1 MKKYPLPANEQ
12 ERLARLAAYDLL
24 GLEKDPDLDV
34 FAEAASLITDCPISL
49 IAMMEKDT
57 QIIQSCIGLSLDV
70 VERRYT
76 ACQYTILSQEVLV
89 IDDTDTDERTVD
101 NPLIR
106 EGNIRFY
113 AGVPLLDDDGYA
125 LGTLCVI
132 DYKPKKLDQKQID
145 SLEKLAKAITKML
158 LAKKRRI
165 QAAYYAEIFT
175 LTKNIICVID
185 KFYRLKDVNP
195 AFEEGFG
202 LAKEDVLHRSFSS
215 VLQKEER
222 TVHSILSSVHEE
234 RHAVSFTSTTKKK
247 DGSIVSIDW
256 YLKYHE
262 ASQEIFGFGRN
273 VTNELDEK
281 LKLEHSERRFRNFFE
296 NAIGLMSVH
305 DLQGNILAVNE
316 KGRNLLLYSEAEV
329 KHLKLQEIVPT
340 AHQPLLDQ
348 YLKRIAEIGED
359 SGMMVLLNK
368 DGQEVHWLYQNMLET
383 DGDGKPVVMS
393 TAINMTDRIQLEQD
407 LLYTKKILEQTNA
420 VAKVGGWEVD
430 LKKNLVYWSE
440 SCKDIHGVDKQ
451 YKPDFD
457 SAVFFFENDSQD
469 RIRYLFEKAVQNGQP
484 YDEELRLR
492 KQDGTV
498 IWVRVK
504 GIPEWED
511 GRCRR
516 VFGIIQDIDSSKNT
530 YLELERQEAM
540 LQSFVDYVPASA
552 AMFDREM
559 NFVSVSRQWVNEF
572 HQQGKN
578 VLGENLYNIFKN
590 VPEERRKIYAEALQ
604 GKAYKNTDQL
614 IAMGTLAEAQ
624 HFNWE
629 VQPWHMADGQIGGV
643 IILVQNI
650 TDNVRANEELKTA
663 KELADLASKAKSE
676 FLANMSHEIRTPLNG
691 VIGFSDL
698 LLKTPL
704 NEIQK
709 QYLHYINES
718 GNSLLN
724 IINDILDF
732 SKIESG
738 KLELFIDRCD
748 LHELGNQVINVV
760 LYQAQRKNLEL
771 LLNIEPGLP
780 TSIFID
786 EVRTKQVL
794 INLLGNAVKFTEHG
808 EIELRV
814 EKLAINDNDISLR
827 FSVRD
832 TGIGIPED
840 KQQRIFDAF
849 TQEDSSVSKKYG
861 GTGLGLTISNTILRY
876 MGSKL
881 SLTSEMGKG
890 ATFAFDINVP
900 YDASTEP
907 IVEDLPIKRVL
918 IVDDNENNRIIMEH
932 MLAYR
937 NIESRQ
943 ATNGVEALT
952 ILAQGEHFDVVLM
965 DYHMPILTGVETV
978 DKIKAIFLSRG
989 DTTPLI
995 ILHTSSEEEEVM
1007 AALRREE
1014 PVFSLLKPIKSQEL
1028 YAMLQRATQQ
1038 VVKEPRERN
1047 LENGDSAV
1055 STDELTILIADDN
1068 PVNMAL
1074 NIKMMQELLP
1084 QATLIEAA
1092 NGLQAVRACEQHNVF
1107 DLILMDV
1114 QMPEVDGI
1122 EATRKIR
1129 RLSGYQTIPIIAVTA
1144 GNVLG
1149 EREKCLDA
1157 GMSDF
1162 LPKPVRLKDLHAVLK
1177 KFIQQKNVDWQQD
1190 ILEEH
1195 HLDRQTLEEQVG
1207 DDVEFRSFF
1216 LRLVMQELQQSETK
1230 LDSAYQEADLVLLK
1244 GILHKLRGTTAT
1256 AGLFKLAKLIVDAE
1270 QDLEILVK
1278 DFRLYGA
1285 LKEEIKVANYLVQRL
1300 LNKPE

>member
-1 MKKYPLPANEQ
+1 MKKYPLPTNEQ
-12 ERLARLAAYDLL
+12 ERLARLAANDLL

-34 FAEAASLITDCPISL
+34 FAQAASLIADCPISL
-49 IAMMEKDT
+49 IAMMEKDN
-57 QIIQSCIGLSLDV
+57 QIIQSCIGLALDV

-76 ACQYTILSQEVLV
+76 ACQYTILSNEVLV
-89 IDDTDTDERTVD
+89 IEDTNADSRTAD

-132 DYKPKKLDQKQID
+132 DYKPKRLDEKQIG
-145 SLEKLAKAITKML
+145 SLEKLAKAIAKML

-165 QAAYYAEIFT
+165 QAGYYAEIFT

-185 KFYRLKDVNP
+185 ESYHLKDVNP
-195 AFEEGFG
+195 AFEDGFA
-202 LAKEDVLHRSFSS
+202 LSKDEVLHKSFSS
-215 VLQKEER
+215 ILQKEDR
-222 TVHSILSSVHEE
+222 VMQSILSSVHEE

-273 VTNELDEK
+273 VTHELDEK

-316 KGRNLLLYSEAEV
+316 KGRNLLGYTEEEV
-329 KHLKLQEIVPT
+329 KQLKLQEIVPT
-340 AHQPLLDQ
+340 VHRPLLGQ
-348 YLKRIAEIGED
+348 YLQRIADVGED
-359 SGMMVLLNK
+359 SGMMVLLSK

-393 TAINMTDRIQLEQD
+393 TAINMTERIQLERD

-457 SAVFFFENDSQD
+457 SAVFFFENDSQN
-469 RIRYLFEKAVQNGQP
+469 RIRYLFEKAVQDGQP

-504 GIPEWED
+504 GIPECED
-511 GRCRR
+511 GGCRR
-516 VFGIIQDIDSSKNT
+516 VFGIIQDIDKSKNT

-552 AMFDREM
+552 AMFDRDM

-572 HQQGKN
+572 HQDEKN
-578 VLGENLYNIFKN
+578 VLGRNLYRTFKN
-590 VPEERRKIYAEALQ
+590 VPEERRKIYDEALQ
-604 GKAYKNTDQL
+604 GKAYKNMDQL
-614 IAMGTLAEAQ
+614 IVTGALAEAQ

-629 VQPWHMADGQIGGV
+629 VRPWHMADGQIGGV

-704 NEIQK
+704 NEVQK

-738 KLELFIDRCD
+738 KLELFIDRYD
-748 LHELGNQVINVV
+748 LYELGNQVINVV
-760 LYQAQRKNLEL
+760 LYQAQRKDLEL

-780 TSIFID
+780 ANIYID
-786 EVRTKQVL
+786 EARIKQVL

-808 EIELRV
+808 EIELKV
-814 EKLAINDNDISLR
+814 EKLAVDADEITLR

-832 TGIGIPED
+832 TGIGISID

-861 GTGLGLTISNTILRY
+861 GTGLGLTISNTILQY
-876 MGSKL
+876 MGSTL
-881 SLTSEMGKG
+881 SLKSEFGKG
-890 ATFAFDINVP
+890 AIFSFDIKVP
-900 YDASTEP
+900 YEFSTSP

-918 IVDDNENNRIIMEH
+918 IVDDNENNRIILEH

-943 ATNGVEALT
+943 AANGVEALAA
-952 ILAQGEHFDVVLM
+952 LAQGEHFDVVLM
-965 DYHMPILTGVETV
+965 DYHMPHLTGVETV
-978 DKIKAIFLSRG
+978 AKIKDLFLSQG
-989 DTTPLI
+989 ESTPLI
-995 ILHTSSEEEEVM
+995 VLHTSSEEEEVM
-1007 AALRREE
+1007 AAFRKEE
-1014 PVFSLLKPIKSQEL
+1014 QSFCLLKPIKSQEL

-1038 VVKEPRERN
+1038 TVKEPNEHN
-1047 LENGDSAV
+1047 LVSGDLEV
-1055 STDELTILIADDN
+1055 STSKLRILIADDN

-1074 NIKMMQELLP
+1074 NIRMMQELLP
-1084 QATLIEAA
+1084 QANLTEAA
-1092 NGLQAVRACEQHNVF
+1092 NGLQAIHACERQNLF

-1129 RLSGYQTIPIIAVTA
+1129 SLPGYQTTPIIAVTA

-1162 LPKPVRLKDLHAVLK
+1162 LPKPVRLKDLHAALRK
-1177 KFIQQKNVDWQQD
+1177 CIRQIDADWQQD
-1190 ILEEH
+1190 IAVEQ
-1195 HLDRQTLEEQVG
+1195 HLDRHTLEEQVG
-1207 DDVEFRSFF
+1207 DDAEFMTFF
-1216 LRLVMQELQQSETK
+1216 LRLVMQELQQSEAK
-1230 LDSAYQEADLVLLK
+1230 LDSAYKEGDTVALK
-1244 GILHKLRGTTAT
+1244 SILHKLRGTTAT
-1256 AGLFKLAKLIVDAE
+1256 AGLFKLAKLITDVE
-1270 QDLEILVK
+1270 RDLVVFLEDLH
-1278 DFRLYGA
+1278 LYYV
-1285 LKEEIKVANYLVQRL
+1285 LKEEIKVATHLVDQL
-1300 LNKPE
+1300 LKNH